1 MKTLTASILLALSLT
16 ARADDFAPLQPAHEG
31 LWFDREVPGV
41 LVQVYPFN
49 ESAFV
54 AVNEV
59 VTEPEFG
66 KTFNAFLLSDFNGV
80 GRTVLEDDILGV
92 QGDTTDR
99 AYWYFAPVGATC
111 DLLRAERVDADGVVT
126 KVLDLERIVTQPNPA
141 ECYTCPV
148 VAVGPFPPQ
157 CRR

>member
-1 MKTLTASILLALSLT
+1 MKTLTAPLLLALSIS
-16 ARADDFAPLQPAHEG
+16 AHADDFAPLQPAHEG
-31 LWFDREVPGV
+31 LWFDPLVPGV
-41 LVQVYPFN
+41 LVQVYPFDD
-49 ESAFV
+49 SAFV

-59 VTEPEFG
+59 SYDPVFD
-66 KTFNAFLLSDFNGV
+66 KTFNAFLLTDFNGI
-80 GRTVLEDDILGV
+80 GRTVLEDDVLGV

-99 AYWYFAPVGATC
+99 AFWEFTPVGDTC
-111 DLLRAERVDADGVVT
+111 NLLTAQRVGSDGVVT
-126 KVLDLERIVTQPNPA
+126 RLLNLERIVTQPNPV